1 MSGDRSAETG
11 RNVIPA
17 KKIAKITVEWMTRD
31 NSSAFR
37 LFRRSLAVCKLGE
50 QELDFIINGVSPSPF
65 QGGTGEGDWERM
77 ITRKQNTCYT
87 AVKKKNF
94 LSFRPRSSIQLVSV
108 TNVRFVAH
116 I

>member
-1 MSGDRSAETG
+1 MSGDRSVETG

-17 KKIAKITVEWMTRD
+17 KKIEKITAEWMTKD

-37 LFRRSLAVCKLGE
+37 LFRRGLAVCKLGE

-65 QGGTGEGDWERM
+65 QGGKGEGDWERM

-87 AVKKKNF
+87 AGKKISE
-94 LSFRPRSSIQLVSV
+94 LSPAIFNKIG
-108 TNVRFVAH
+108 
-116 I
+116 